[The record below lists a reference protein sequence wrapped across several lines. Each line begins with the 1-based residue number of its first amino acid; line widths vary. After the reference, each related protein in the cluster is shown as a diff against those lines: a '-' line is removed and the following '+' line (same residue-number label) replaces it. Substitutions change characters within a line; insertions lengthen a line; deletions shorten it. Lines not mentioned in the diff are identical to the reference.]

1 MKGIILAGGSG
12 TRLYPITLATS
23 KQLIP
28 IYDKPMIYYPLS
40 TLMMAGIREI
50 LIITTPEDQK
60 RFSQLLGDGS
70 RLGCQFSYASQ
81 PKPEGLAQAF
91 IIGEKFIDSDKV
103 ALALGDNIFYGQ
115 GFGNS
120 LKSCADPDG
129 GIVFAYQVSNP
140 ESYGV
145 VEFDA
150 DNRAISIEEK
160 PNKPKSNYA
169 VVGLY
174 FYDNDVIKI
183 AKNVK
188 PSKRGELEI
197 TSVNEEYLRRGKL
210 KVQTMGRGSAWLDT
224 GTFESMNNASQFVEV
239 IEKRTGF
246 KIGCIEEAA
255 YQQGFIDKKH
265 LRVLAES
272 LTKSGYGD
280 YLLRLIV

>member
-1 MKGIILAGGSG
+1 MRGIILAGGSG
-12 TRLYPITLATS
+12 TRLYPLTKAVS

-40 TLMMAGIREI
+40 TLMMAGIKDI
-50 LIITTPEDQK
+50 LIITTPEDQAK
-60 RFSQLLGDGS
+60 FQQLLGDGS
-70 RLGCQFSYASQ
+70 QLGCQFSYAPQ

-91 IIGEKFIDSDKV
+91 IIGEKFIGSDKV

-280 YLLRLIV
+280 YLLKVIT